1 MRAAIKATEIILI
14 LTQNQT
20 YKQPWPKIQGS
31 SILAC
36 LASVSSR
43 VTARKLER
51 EQKKNGR
58 GRGRGEEE
66 TLARKPQDSGKH
78 PLIFHGSVHL

>member
-51 EQKKNGR
+51 EQKKMEG
-58 GRGRGEEE
+58 GGVGEK
-66 TLARKPQDSGKH
+66 RKRLPANPKILENA
-78 PLIFHGSVHL
+78 P